1 VAYVAPKTLSR
12 ARKLRRTLTDAE
24 TILWS
29 RLRRNALGMKF
40 RRQHPVG
47 PYIADFACTPA
58 RLIVE
63 VDGGTH
69 STDEERDYDARR
81 DAFLRRLGRR
91 VARVSNADVYKSL
104 DGIMEMI
111 SEVAHARACDG
122 DRSQRS

>member
-1 VAYVAPKTLSR
+1 MFVMAYVVPKTLSR

-29 RLRRNALGMKF
+29 RLRRDALGVRF

-47 PYIADFACTPA
+47 PYIADFACIPA

-69 STDEERDYDARR
+69 GTDAERDHDARR
-81 DAFLRRLGRR
+81 DAFMRAQGWR
-91 VARVSNADVYKSL
+91 VVRVWNTDVYERLESL
-104 DGIMEMI
+104 MEMI
-111 SEVAHARACDG
+111 CEAIRVRARD
-122 DRSQRS
+122 